1 MYGMYVGIFNDGAKD
16 NLDDYYDRPFDLF
29 KKYYEMPSL
38 YRTPGEWLPLLGESK
53 QMDWGSYLYVCSR
66 ETVQQLF
73 KLKKTGVA
81 PVFEDRIGSTR
92 SSSTLPKA
100 EWYGIM
106 EVECY

>member
-1 MYGMYVGIFNDGAKD
+1 MYAMYVGIFNDGAKD
-16 NLDDYYDRPFDLF
+16 NLDDHYDRPFDLF

-66 ETVQQLF
+66 ETVQKLF
-73 KLKKTGVA
+73 KIKKTGIA

-92 SSSTLPKA
+92 SSTTLPKA

-106 EVECY
+106 EVESY